1 MTYKILAI
9 DDHPETL
16 DIIMTT
22 LDASGYHVIGSRS
35 PIRGLA
41 LAEREKPDI
50 ILLDMN
56 MPEMDGKEVARKL
69 RAHPDLADTPIIMF
83 TAEGEVAQ
91 KQESFDIGVD
101 DYLTKPTDPG
111 EMIERIEALMANRTP
126 KSRSPTGQVSAT
138 DVMEGLG
145 GAGDGKSSHQSP
157 NRQLI
162 AVVGA
167 RGGAGTTTVAINLA
181 MSMARQNYAT
191 TLVDFDVKQ
200 GHIALYLNQK
210 LTPAD
215 GFNGLLNTT
224 EMDWPMLIPAQISR
238 YNDNLQL
245 LLAGVNIDGSKGAIT
260 AAQANAL
267 ADALTLM
274 DRCVFVDVGCG
285 MSAAGKVLMKR
296 ADQVLVCFR
305 PERVSLLAARLFLR
319 QLQALLPKRAALH
332 AVLFDVSENIMLPQK
347 AVEGFLGFPVMA
359 AMAFT
364 AKEIGQSTNKGDAYI
379 NQFPK
384 SKTTRLF
391 YQIAEQLAQA

>member
-41 LAEREKPDI
+41 LAERERPDL

-69 RAHPDLADTPIIMF
+69 RSHPDLADIPIIMF

-91 KQESFDIGVD
+91 KQASFDIGVD

-111 EMIERIEALMANRTP
+111 EIIERIESLMANRTP
-126 KSRSPTGQVSAT
+126 KSRSPTGQVAAT
-138 DVMEGLG
+138 MMMEGLG
-145 GAGDGKSSHQSP
+145 QTDVEGMMDLPA

-162 AVVGA
+162 VIVGA

-181 MSMARQNYAT
+181 MSMAKKNYAAI
-191 TLVDFDVKQ
+191 LVDLDVKQ
-200 GHIALYLNQK
+200 GHVALYLNQK

-215 GFNGLLNTT
+215 GFNGLLNTS
-224 EMDWPMLIPAQISR
+224 EADWPMLIPAQMSA
-238 YNDNLQL
+238 YNQNLQL
-245 LLAGVNIDGSKGAIT
+245 LLADANLDGSKGTMT

-267 ADALTLM
+267 ADALTLL
-274 DRCVFVDVGCG
+274 DRCVFVDLGCG
-285 MSAAGKVLMKR
+285 LSAAGQVLMKR
-296 ADQVLVCFR
+296 ADQVIVCFR
-305 PERVSLLAARLFLR
+305 PERVSLIAARHFLR
-319 QLQALLPKRAALH
+319 QLHSSLSKRAALH
-332 AVLFDVSENIMLPQK
+332 PVMFDMSENIILPQK
-347 AVEGFLGFPVMA
+347 AVEDFLGFPVMA
-359 AMAFT
+359 AMSLTLKAM
-364 AKEIGQSTNKGDAYI
+364 GQTTNKGDAFV
-379 NQFPK
+379 NQFPE

-391 YQIAEQLAQA
+391 YQMAQQLVKK